1 MKKLLLLLTMLV
13 LSIEM
18 QAQGTSWSNATL
30 VKDGETVSG
39 TMDETNMDAWF
50 KIELTKEGNVTLM
63 PSPMRIWFS
72 GISVLISRTLKVPIT
87 MR

>member
-30 VKDGETVSG
+30 MKDGETVSG
-39 TMDETNMDAWF
+39 TLNENENSTEAWF
-50 KIELTKEGNVTLM
+50 KIELAKEG
-63 PSPMRIWFS
+63 IWFS
-72 GISVLISRTLKVPIT
+72 GISVLVSRTLKVPIT